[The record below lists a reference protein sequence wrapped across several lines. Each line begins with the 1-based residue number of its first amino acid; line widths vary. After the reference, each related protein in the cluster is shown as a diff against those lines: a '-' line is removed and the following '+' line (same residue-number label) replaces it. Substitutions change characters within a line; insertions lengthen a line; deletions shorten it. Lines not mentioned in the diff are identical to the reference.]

1 MPAKRHRPPIT
12 NKYMCSHKTNDIW
25 EESQREKQE
34 ELNFEKKKPLDESKA
49 DEIYERHNELE
60 KRGQL

>member
-1 MPAKRHRPPIT
+1 
-12 NKYMCSHKTNDIW
+12 MCSHKTNDIW